1 MHCPSCGKEIPEG
14 STFCLHCGKPTQAA
28 PEKKKRHWAN
38 LGWFLLGALSMGFAV
53 ILLLRVVQ
61 SSSPPVP
68 AKEQLISGQTI
79 VKPGAYFYEKFV
91 VDADRVKYAHVIG
104 SFNASGGT
112 GNDIEVLLLEE
123 SSFENWKN
131 GHSAPALYSSGH
143 ITTGK
148 VDVPLSQMGT
158 YYIVFN
164 NIFSLSEKQVF
175 SDISLTYPQGQ

>member
-1 MHCPSCGKEIPEG
+1 MHCPSCGKEIPDG

-38 LGWFLLGALSMGFAV
+38 LGWFLFGALSMGFAV

-61 SSSPPVP
+61 SSSPAVP

-131 GHSAPALYSSGH
+131 GHSAPALYNSGH

-148 VDVPLSQMGT
+148 IDVPLSQTGT
-158 YYIVFN
+158 YYIIFN
-164 NIFSLSEKQVF
+164 NIFSQSEKQVF
-175 SDISLTYPQGQ
+175 SDISLTYLPQ

>member
-1 MHCPSCGKEIPEG
+1 
-14 STFCLHCGKPTQAA
+14 
-28 PEKKKRHWAN
+28 
-38 LGWFLLGALSMGFAV
+38 MGFAV

-68 AKEQLISGQTI
+68 VKEQLTSGQTI

-91 VDADRVKYAHVIG
+91 VDRVKDAHVTG

-123 SSFENWKN
+123 SNFENWKN

-148 VDVPLSQMGT
+148 IDVPLGQTGT
-158 YYIVFN
+158 YYIIFS
-164 NIFSLSEKQVF
+164 NIFSQSEKQVF
-175 SDISLTYPQGQ
+175 SDISLTYLPSQ